1 MHFIQP
7 LLLLLGTA
15 HVDHVVLM
23 SVDQRGHLEHA
34 WVGDG
39 ELVVDVKLTCLYRR
53 GDCNRSTNA
62 LAEPI

>member
-15 HVDHVVLM
+15 NVDHVVLM

-53 GDCNRSTNA
+53 GGGGGGG
-62 LAEPI
+62 L